1 MPGIQ
6 LALVVMDEV
15 ALRVLAT
22 RTLAVFVK
30 LRLLGYLLATTR
42 VVGSFLDTM
51 ATDLTAQHQFL
62 TRESGYS

>member
-6 LALVVMDEV
+6 LALVGMDEV
-15 ALRVLAT
+15 ALRALAT

-42 VVGSFLDTM
+42 LVGSFLDTM
-51 ATDLTAQHQFL
+51 ATPT
-62 TRESGYS
+62 

>member
-15 ALRVLAT
+15 ALWALAT

-42 VVGSFLDTM
+42 LVGSFLDTM
-51 ATDLTAQHQFL
+51 ATPT
-62 TRESGYS
+62 